1 VVEGFVWRSKAD
13 DEGDAAVVV
22 HLDKG
27 QSVREIKEEI
37 KTDAKMGISSRTP
50 ATAAIRRKDTE

>member
-13 DEGDAAVVV
+13 DEGGAVVVV

-27 QSVREIKEEI
+27 QSVREIKRG
-37 KTDAKMGISSRTP
+37 D
-50 ATAAIRRKDTE
+50 